1 MVESNVP
8 TDMLDILFHLVIYYL
23 QTMNWIDYK
32 KLLNEESKIAVELDD
47 YDDKWMRD
55 YNDKWMRDY
64 RDKWMRGYDDYGCM
78 ITMIKG

>member
-23 QTMNWIDYK
+23 QAMNWIDYK
-32 KLLNEESKIAVELDD
+32 KLLNEEFKIAIELDGDNDKRMCD
-47 YDDKWMRD
+47 YR
-55 YNDKWMRDY
+55 DKWMRDY